1 MDAPDYPFPDQYSQP
16 GSDSYYAVRFAPR
29 KLRPALSLVNA
40 MYQSLRDIPLT
51 CSEPE
56 VALAKLE
63 WWKQELDN
71 MERGLGRHP
80 ITRALGPVYQRKP
93 AVSTHFK
100 AVLHATASEV
110 GGIELSDQ
118 TALEKHCDETGARHS
133 QLLVLVSGGDQAHY
147 SAAVA
152 AGHLLRITEIVRDLG
167 RDLRARRC
175 LLPRDR
181 LNAYDLTRETLFE
194 AVHKN
199 ALNTLLGRM
208 VDEQRKRYRQVQANQ
223 TGPQTP
229 LGTVQSLTAMAE
241 SLLHE
246 IGQDGYRVLTHKTS
260 LTPLR
265 KLWISWRSH
274 RRAKPTDN
282 PVPTG

>member
-1 MDAPDYPFPDQYSQP
+1 MDTPDYPFPDQFSQP

-29 KLRPALSLVNA
+29 ELRPALSLVTA
-40 MYQSLRDIPLT
+40 MYRSLREIPLT
-51 CSEPE
+51 CSEPA
-56 VALAKLE
+56 VAQVKLE
-63 WWKQELDN
+63 WWEQELDS

-80 ITRALGPVYQRKP
+80 ITTALGRVYLQKP
-93 AVSTHFK
+93 ALGVHFK

-110 GGIELSDQ
+110 GGIELPDQ
-118 TALEKHCDETGARHS
+118 AALKKHCDETGARYTQS
-133 QLLVLVSGGDQAHY
+133 LVLVSGGDQVHCP
-147 SAAVA
+147 AAIA

-181 LNAYDLTRETLFE
+181 LHEYDLNCETLFE
-194 AVHKN
+194 VARKQ
-199 ALNTLLGRM
+199 ALNSLLGSM
-208 VDEQRKRYRQVQANQ
+208 VDEQRGLYQQVCADLP
-223 TGPQTP
+223 GPQP
-229 LGTVQSLTAMAE
+229 ALGTVQSLTAMAV

-246 IGQDGYRVLTHKTS
+246 IRQDGYRVLTHRTS

-274 RRAKPTDN
+274 RRAITR
-282 PVPTG
+282 GQG